1 MISDEDSDSSDP
13 DKKLTYMKYREAKSV
28 DAMKGKRIMLEMV
41 DLKIAK
47 QIEME

>member
-1 MISDEDSDSSDP
+1 
-13 DKKLTYMKYREAKSV
+13 MKYREAKSV

-47 QIEME
+47 QIEMEQKRKNERKIQANI